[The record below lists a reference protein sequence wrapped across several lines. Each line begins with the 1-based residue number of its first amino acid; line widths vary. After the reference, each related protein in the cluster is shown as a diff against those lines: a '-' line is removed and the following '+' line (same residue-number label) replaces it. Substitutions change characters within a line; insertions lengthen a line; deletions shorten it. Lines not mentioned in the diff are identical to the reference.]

1 MMRKL
6 TMRDAPNHQGFT
18 ILELVLALGI
28 LSIGLLFLSAL
39 LLTVIRTNNYSY
51 LNTVALQLAQEKIE
65 TLKATPYAE
74 LKAQVESGL
83 RIGSLQT
90 VFQRETSVQKGSAVS
105 LADILVKVS
114 WPAPA
119 AIRRFHS
126 VELFTRLAG

>member
-1 MMRKL
+1 MRKL
-6 TMRDAPNHQGFT
+6 IMRDAPNHKGFT
-18 ILELVLALGI
+18 LLELLIALCI
-28 LSIGLLFLSAL
+28 LSVGLSAL
-39 LLTVIRTNNYSY
+39 FGLYVTVIRTNNYSY

-74 LKAQVESGL
+74 LEAQVESGI

-126 VELFTRLAG
+126 VELFTRMAG

>member
-1 MMRKL
+1 M
-6 TMRDAPNHQGFT
+6 MRDAPNHQGFT

-39 LLTVIRTNNYSY
+39 LLTVIRTNQYSY

-65 TLKATPYAE
+65 ILKATPYAE
-74 LKAQVESGL
+74 LEAQVESDI
-83 RIGSLQT
+83 RIGGLQT

-126 VELFTRLAG
+126 VELFTRMAG

>member
-1 MMRKL
+1 M
-6 TMRDAPNHQGFT
+6 MRDAPNHQGFT

-74 LKAQVESGL
+74 LEAQVESGL
-83 RIGSLQT
+83 RIGGLQT
-90 VFQRETSVQKGSAVS
+90 VFQRETSVQKGTAVS

>member
-1 MMRKL
+1 MRKL
-6 TMRDAPNHQGFT
+6 IMRDAPNHKGFT
-18 ILELVLALGI
+18 LLELLIALCI
-28 LSIGLLFLSAL
+28 LSVGLSAL
-39 LLTVIRTNNYSY
+39 FGLYVTVIRTNNYSY

-74 LKAQVESGL
+74 LEAQVESGL

-90 VFQRETSVQKGSAVS
+90 IFQRETSVQKGSAVS

-114 WPAPA
+114 WPAPI

-126 VELFTRLAG
+126 VELFTRMAG

>member
-1 MMRKL
+1 MRKL
-6 TMRDAPNHQGFT
+6 IMRDAPNHKGFT

-74 LKAQVESGL
+74 LEAQVESGI

-90 VFQRETSVQKGSAVS
+90 VFQRETSVQKGTAVS

-126 VELFTRLAG
+126 VELFTRIAG

>member
-1 MMRKL
+1 MRKL
-6 TMRDAPNHQGFT
+6 MMRDAPNHQGFT

-39 LLTVIRTNNYSY
+39 LLTVIRTNQYSY

-65 TLKATPYAE
+65 ILKATPYAE
-74 LKAQVESGL
+74 LEAQVESDI
-83 RIGSLQT
+83 RIGGLQT

-126 VELFTRLAG
+126 VELFTRMAG

>member
-1 MMRKL
+1 MRKL
-6 TMRDAPNHQGFT
+6 IMRDAPNHKGFT
-18 ILELVLALGI
+18 LLELLIALCI
-28 LSIGLLFLSAL
+28 LSVGLSAL
-39 LLTVIRTNNYSY
+39 FGLYVTVIRTNNYSY

-74 LKAQVESGL
+74 LEAQVESGL

-90 VFQRETSVQKGSAVS
+90 IFQRETSVQKGSAVS

-114 WPAPA
+114 WPAPS

-126 VELFTRLAG
+126 VELFTRMAG

>member
-1 MMRKL
+1 
-6 TMRDAPNHQGFT
+6 MRDAPNHKGFT
-18 ILELVLALGI
+18 LLELLIALCI
-28 LSIGLLFLSAL
+28 LSVGLSAL
-39 LLTVIRTNNYSY
+39 FGLYVTVIRTNNYSY

-74 LKAQVESGL
+74 LEAQVESGL

-90 VFQRETSVQKGSAVS
+90 IFQRETSVQKGSAVS

-114 WPAPA
+114 WPAPI

-126 VELFTRLAG
+126 VELFTRMAG

>member
-1 MMRKL
+1 MRKL
-6 TMRDAPNHQGFT
+6 IMRDAPNHKGFT
-18 ILELVLALGI
+18 LLELLIALCI
-28 LSIGLLFLSAL
+28 LSVGLSAL
-39 LLTVIRTNNYSY
+39 FGLYVTVIRTNNYSY

-74 LKAQVESGL
+74 LEAQVESGL

-114 WPAPA
+114 WPAPI

-126 VELFTRLAG
+126 VELFTRMAG

>member
-6 TMRDAPNHQGFT
+6 IMRDAPNHKGFT
-18 ILELVLALGI
+18 LLELLIALCI
-28 LSIGLLFLSAL
+28 LSVGLSAL
-39 LLTVIRTNNYSY
+39 FGLYVTVIRTNNYSY

-74 LKAQVESGL
+74 LEAQVESGL

-90 VFQRETSVQKGSAVS
+90 IFQRETSVQKGSAVS

-114 WPAPA
+114 WPAPI

-126 VELFTRLAG
+126 VELFTRMAG

>member
-1 MMRKL
+1 
-6 TMRDAPNHQGFT
+6 MRDAPNHQGFT

-74 LKAQVESGL
+74 LEAQVESGL

-126 VELFTRLAG
+126 VELFTRMAG

>member
-1 MMRKL
+1 
-6 TMRDAPNHQGFT
+6 MRDAPNHQGFT

-65 TLKATPYAE
+65 TLKATPYGE
-74 LKAQVESGL
+74 LEAQVESGL

>member
-1 MMRKL
+1 MRKL
-6 TMRDAPNHQGFT
+6 TMRDAPNPQGFT

-65 TLKATPYAE
+65 TLKTTPYAE
-74 LKAQVESGL
+74 LEAQVESGL

-90 VFQRETSVQKGSAVS
+90 VFQRETSVQKGSAVP

>member
-1 MMRKL
+1 
-6 TMRDAPNHQGFT
+6 MRDAPNHQGFT

-74 LKAQVESGL
+74 LEAQVESGI

-114 WPAPA
+114 WPAPI

-126 VELFTRLAG
+126 VELFTRMAG